1 MFTCVV
7 VYLHVLYCVVFTCIV
22 LCLLVLCCAYICVV
36 LCLQVC
42 VVFTCVV
49 LCLQVGMS
57 SVAANY
63 GATTALADLEGIT
76 DEERL
81 RTMVRKGH
89 LTVCV

>member
-1 MFTCVV
+1 MLCCVYMCCSVFTCVV
-7 VYLHVLYCVVFTCIV
+7 LCCVYMYCIVFT
-22 LCLLVLCCAYICVV
+22 CVV